1 MIRSTTTHLPDLPDE
16 YDQESSGWRVTRMT
30 FPKRSSSLTPAPAP
44 TKAQAQAQAQ
54 APAPVQPGSAPQVQV
69 QTQTQHNHLQQRAPV
84 ANGAGIPRP
93 LSSLQRSA
101 SIASSGA
108 NSSTCVRARD
118 RVNEKPVESLSSLAL
133 AALGRNAPRT
143 TQDPL
148 WLTLFERAMRAV
160 ELSEEAVREVERLLK
175 ACINAR
181 RVSSKI
187 IEYVLLTIMSSR
199 P

>member
-30 FPKRSSSLTPAPAP
+30 FPKRSSSLTPTPAP
-44 TKAQAQAQAQ
+44 TKAQAQAQ
-54 APAPVQPGSAPQVQV
+54 APAPVQPGSAPQV

-84 ANGAGIPRP
+84 ANGAGVPRP

-118 RVNEKPVESLSSLAL
+118 RVNVKPVESLSSLAL
-133 AALGRNAPRT
+133 AALGPNAPRT

-148 WLTLFERAMRAV
+148 WPTLFERAMRAV

-175 ACINAR
+175 ACRNAR